1 MPFLF
6 RAKSKDAS
14 VTALVLILVCFTKF
28 PGLGCR
34 KMPLEPREFYQN
46 QTLKGFSDSDDLT
59 TEKKYDFKSIE
70 EKYRFR
76 NNEEAK
82 RFKVAT
88 DGSEGSRRI
97 VGGLETSVSVCPYI
111 VAISKHGRHWCGGS
125 IIDEQWVLTA
135 AHCMQA
141 VFEEDRRILTPYT
154 VRAGSSYHSRG
165 GYQARINKL
174 FFPHQYNPDGADYDF
189 CLLRLDRPLPI
200 GRSIAVLDLPAR
212 DYALEVDDIL
222 VVSGWGSTD
231 KTGNGHVPDRV
242 RFVPVPLLSTNKC
255 QRAYKFPIT
264 PRMICAGYSEGG
276 KDACNHDSG
285 GPAVRDNILLGVVS
299 FGGRRCGDPNS
310 PGVYSRVSA
319 LTPWIEKTIRNNE
332 AGDDPA
338 LLPKIKEARH
348 REREMKKFKSGM
360 NAKKHKIKTWL
371 RETINSPTFLNIA
384 KNKLI
389 SNKIY

>member
-1 MPFLF
+1 
-6 RAKSKDAS
+6 
-14 VTALVLILVCFTKF
+14 
-28 PGLGCR
+28 
-34 KMPLEPREFYQN
+34 MPLEPREFYQN
-46 QTLKGFSDSDDLT
+46 QTLKGFSDSDDET

-76 NNEEAK
+76 NNEEVK

-88 DGSEGSRRI
+88 DGSEDTTPGSRRI

-141 VFEEDRRILTPYT
+141 VFEEDRRIMTPYT

-165 GYQARINKL
+165 GYQARINKV

-242 RFVPVPLLSTNKC
+242 RFVPVPLLSTSKC

-264 PRMICAGYSEGG
+264 PRMICAGYAGGGKDACNIRLSRSTADKSECQRAYKFPITPRMICAEYSKGG

-332 AGDDPA
+332 AGDDPT
-338 LLPKIKEARH
+338 LLPKIKEARK
-348 REREMKKFKSGM
+348 REREIKK
-360 NAKKHKIKTWL
+360 
-371 RETINSPTFLNIA
+371 
-384 KNKLI
+384 
-389 SNKIY
+389 